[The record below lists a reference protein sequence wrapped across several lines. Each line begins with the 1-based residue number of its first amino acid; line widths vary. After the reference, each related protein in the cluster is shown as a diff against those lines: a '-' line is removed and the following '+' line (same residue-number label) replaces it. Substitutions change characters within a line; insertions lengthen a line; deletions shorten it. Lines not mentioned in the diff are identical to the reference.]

1 MRGGL
6 RRSMAW
12 LHTWAG
18 LPVGWVLFFVFLTG
32 TLGYF
37 DSEIDQWMRPEAPL
51 PSPALSQVDG
61 LALALARLEQVAPR
75 APQWTVFPPSGHDV
89 PHVTIGWSAGADASG
104 RPLRR
109 SETLDAAT
117 GAPFRARAT
126 GGGQT
131 LYQLHY
137 TLHYLPSAAARWLV
151 GICSMLMLV
160 ALVSGV
166 ITHKRIFAD
175 FFTFR
180 PGQGQRSWLDA
191 HNLAGVAALPFH
203 LVITYSGLVFFVF
216 TYMSPVVDATY
227 GRDGRGRF
235 FDEAF
240 RNPEIPP
247 PADVPAPLAPLT
259 SMYGVAERR
268 WGEAPVRVASIYNP
282 GDRNARVVFT
292 GTHVDPVSNGG
303 RMVFAGATG
312 ELIGGFDRRTGPMAV
327 NHALL
332 GLHEGLFA
340 GPVLRWLYFLAGLLG
355 NRHDRDRPGALDGQA
370 EGAAGCGRRRAADCR
385 AGDRASQRGHHR
397 RIAGRDCGLL
407 LGQSAP
413 AGRDGGPGGLG
424 GPRPVP
430 RVAGDARAAVAAA
443 VGARVARLAPAGG
456 VRLRCAARAERAHH
470 GPAPGGFDS
479 RRRVG
484 AGRVRPGVPGG
495 RPRLCGRGPR
505 PAPEGRRRARRGCRR
520 GPSRRR
526 NGRRPHAGAAS
537 GRVRSGMS
545 APHSASTLAPPA
557 ASGGRL

>member
-6 RRSMAW
+6 RQSMAW

-51 PSPALSQVDG
+51 PPPALSQADG

-89 PHVTIGWSAGADASG
+89 PHVTISWSAGADGSG

-109 SETLDAAT
+109 SETLDATT

-180 PGQGQRSWLDA
+180 PRQGQRSWLDV
-191 HNLAGVAALPFH
+191 HNLVGVTALPFH

-247 PADVPAPLAPLT
+247 PAGAPAPLAPLA
-259 SMYGVAERR
+259 SLYDEAVRH
-268 WGEAPVRVASIYNP
+268 WGEAPVRVASFYNP

-292 GTHVDPVSNGG
+292 RTHIDPVSNGG

-312 ELIGGFDRRTGPMAV
+312 ELLDRFDRRTGPMVV

-340 GPVLRWLYFLAGLLG
+340 GPVLRWLYFLTGLLG
-355 NRHDRDRPGALDGQA
+355 TAMIGT
-370 EGAAGCGRRRAADCR
+370 
-385 AGDRASQRGHHR
+385 
-397 RIAGRDCGLL
+397 GLVL
-407 LGQSAP
+407 WTAK
-413 AGRDGGPGGLG
+413 RK
-424 GPRPVP
+424 
-430 RVAGDARAAVAAA
+430 
-443 VGARVARLAPAGG
+443 ARLAPAGG
-456 VRLRCAARAERAHH
+456 SPPAAVRVIEHLNVGTIVGLPIGIAAYFWANRLLPAGMAERAAWEVHALFLAWLAMLVLPWLRPSERAWH
-470 GPAPGGFDS
+470 DSLRLAACAYAALPVLNALTTDQHLGVTIPAGAWTLAGFDLVS
-479 RRRVG
+479 LATGLGFGVAAVGLRRQEV
-484 AGRVRPGVPGG
+484 AVAAAQPLPDSDAEM
-495 RPRLCGRGPR
+495 
-505 PAPEGRRRARRGCRR
+505 PA
-520 GPSRRR
+520 
-526 NGRRPHAGAAS
+526 
-537 GRVRSGMS
+537 VS
-545 APHSASTLAPPA
+545 APTPLPEDA
-557 ASGGRL
+557 AG

>member
-6 RRSMAW
+6 RQSMAW

-18 LPVGWVLFFVFLTG
+18 LPVGWVLYFVFLTG

-51 PSPALSQVDG
+51 PSPALSQMDG
-61 LALALARLEQVAPR
+61 LALALARLEQVAAR
-75 APQWTVFPPSGHDV
+75 APRWTVFPPSGHDV
-89 PHVTIGWSAGADASG
+89 PHVTISWSTADASG

-109 SETLDAAT
+109 SETLDATT
-117 GAPFRARAT
+117 GAPFRTRAT

-166 ITHKRIFAD
+166 ITHKKILAD

-180 PGQGQRSWLDA
+180 PRQGQRSWLDI
-191 HNLAGVAALPFH
+191 HNLVGVTALPFH

-227 GRDGRGRF
+227 GPEGRDRF

-247 PADVPAPLAPLT
+247 PSGAPAPLAPLV
-259 SMYGVAERR
+259 SLYDEAVRH
-268 WGEAPVRVASIYNP
+268 WGEEPVRVASFYNP

-292 GTHVDPVSNGG
+292 RTHVDPVSNGG

-312 ELIGGFDRRTGPMAV
+312 ELLHRFDRRTGPMVV

-340 GPVLRWLYFLAGLLG
+340 GSVLRWLYFLTGLLG
-355 NRHDRDRPGALDGQA
+355 TAMIGTGLVLWTAKRKAKLASAGSTPPAAVRVIEHLNAGTLVGLPIGIAAYFWANRLLPVGMAD
-370 EGAAGCGRRRAADCR
+370 RAAWEVHALFLAWLAMLVLPWLR
-385 AGDRASQRGHHR
+385 PPDRAWHDSLRLAACAYAALPVLNALTTEQH
-397 RIAGRDCGLL
+397 
-407 LGQSAP
+407 LGVTIP
-413 AGRDGGPGGLG
+413 AGAWALAGFDLVALATGLG
-424 GPRPVP
+424 FG
-430 RVAGDARAAVAAA
+430 VAAVVLRRQEVAVAAA
-443 VGARVARLAPAGG
+443 ERLPGSDEEMPA
-456 VRLRCAARAERAHH
+456 VSATTPLPEDAA
-470 GPAPGGFDS
+470 G
-479 RRRVG
+479 
-484 AGRVRPGVPGG
+484 
-495 RPRLCGRGPR
+495 
-505 PAPEGRRRARRGCRR
+505 
-520 GPSRRR
+520 
-526 NGRRPHAGAAS
+526 
-537 GRVRSGMS
+537 
-545 APHSASTLAPPA
+545 
-557 ASGGRL
+557 